1 MDGEINNKNQKES
14 NEYNKITMMVIV
26 FMSEKLLEESWTIP
40 TTWEELVKWNLT
52 NNQMFHH

>member
-26 FMSEKLLEESWTIP
+26 FMSEKLLEES
-40 TTWEELVKWNLT
+40 
-52 NNQMFHH
+52 